1 MLKVQE
7 VANRLSV
14 SAQTVYRLIDNGE
27 LPAIRVGRHR
37 LRVEEQAL
45 ERFIEKNK
53 TGLKNKSLTEAIA
66 RDGNLIIFDKQE

>member
-37 LRVEEQAL
+37 LRVEEQSL
-45 ERFIEKNK
+45 ERFIEKSR
-53 TGLKNKSLTEAIA
+53 TGKCQT
-66 RDGNLIIFDKQE
+66 

>member
-7 VANRLSV
+7 VANRLNV

-45 ERFIEKNK
+45 ERFIEKSR
-53 TGLKNKSLTEAIA
+53 TGKCQT
-66 RDGNLIIFDKQE
+66 